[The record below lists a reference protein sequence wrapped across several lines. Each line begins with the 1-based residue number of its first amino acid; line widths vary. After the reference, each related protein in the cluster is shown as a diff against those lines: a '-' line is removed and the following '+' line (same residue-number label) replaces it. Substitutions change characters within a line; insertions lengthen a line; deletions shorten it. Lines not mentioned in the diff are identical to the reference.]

1 MDVTA
6 ATVALTLSVDVE
18 VFRAFVEVEVVRGL
32 LVVVTRRPRAVVVN
46 FVLVVFSG
54 LVVVIRITGVVS
66 VVTLM
71 LVVVMRAFKVVV
83 VGFVVT
89 TDETV
94 ASFVTVDNFKI
105 VLVFVGV
112 VVVSFL
118 VEVTSTMM
126 ISKTSE
132 MTRTCFASTMMIS
145 TLGVLIVL
153 SGAQVYDPVL
163 EIPTAI
169 SATTTVTS
177 TAPAGTSWMLRGG
190 VSPVV
195 SQLIC

>member
-1 MDVTA
+1 LDVA
-6 ATVALTLSVDVE
+6 ATTVALTLIDDVE
-18 VFRAFVEVEVVRGL
+18 VFRALVEVEVVRGL
-32 LVVVTRRPRAVVVN
+32 LVVVTTRPSAVVVN

-54 LVVVIRITGVVS
+54 LVVVIRIAGVVR

-71 LVVVMRAFKVVV
+71 LVVVMMAFTVVV

-94 ASFVTVDNFKI
+94 ASFVTVDNFKT

-112 VVVSFL
+112 VVNFL
-118 VEVTSTMM
+118 VEATSMMM
-126 ISKTSE
+126 ISKTTE
-132 MTRTCFASTMMIS
+132 MTITCFASTMMIS

-153 SGAQVYDPVL
+153 SGAQVNDPVL
-163 EIPTAI
+163 STPTAI
-169 SATTTVTS
+169 SATMTVVS